1 MNDKEIE
8 IIKEVA
14 EEEGMTF
21 EEIKEIWEEF
31 KNNIP
36 TRKTNKFKVDKTK
49 RKAKNKASKIS
60 RKKNRK

>member
-1 MNDKEIE
+1 MNDKERE

-14 EEEGMTF
+14 EEEGMTI
-21 EEIKEIWEEF
+21 EEIEEIWKEF

-36 TRKTNKFKVDKTK
+36 TRKANKFKVDKTK

>member
-1 MNDKEIE
+1 MNDKERE

-21 EEIKEIWEEF
+21 EEIEEIWEEF

-36 TRKTNKFKVDKTK
+36 TRKANKFKVDKTK
-49 RKAKNKASKIS
+49 RKAKNKASKLS